1 MIYAAKNGITQLD
14 DVFLNSYMSAQSSSL
29 IFDGDLVS
37 SATGSGTT
45 ENNLSLSDLSTSFVL
60 TGQTTIGRIELD
72 LKKYG
77 VGADLTVEIRDTTV
91 GGTLKGSYTF
101 PKKLFSATGGF
112 ISLPIDLSGLT
123 AGGTYYIVL
132 KMAGDSTNH
141 LRWIGESGGALHY
154 KVFANTPGTYVLKHG
169 VYGANAKT
177 LLNYDGS
184 GNLTEIWR
192 WLPASDGTMIICDKM
207 TPTNDVNGV
216 ATKWGVS

>member
-1 MIYAAKNGITQLD
+1 MTLYAAKNGITMLD
-14 DVFLNSYMSAQSSSL
+14 ETFLNSYMSAQSSSL
-29 IFDGDLVS
+29 IMDGDQAAAV
-37 SATGSGTT
+37 TGSGTT

-77 VGADLTVEIRDTTV
+77 VGADLTLEIHDTTAT
-91 GGTLKGSYTF
+91 GTLKGSYVF
-101 PKKLFSATGGF
+101 PKKIFSAGY
-112 ISLPIDLSGLT
+112 ISLPVDLSGLT
-123 AGGTYYIVL
+123 SGGTYYIVL

-169 VYGANAKT
+169 VYGTNAKT

-184 GNLTEIWR
+184 HNLIEIWR
-192 WLPASDGTMIICDKM
+192 WLPASDGDWKVCDKLSAVM
-207 TPTNDVNGV
+207 DANNVP
-216 ATKWGVS
+216 TKWTVS